1 MSSVLSKI
9 ESEVNQQRWYKKDA
23 EKSDDLKEDG
33 EFVESEYL
41 GLERIGAKYDQ
52 YKKKKEEVDESR
64 QAR

>member
-1 MSSVLSKI
+1 MGSALSKI
-9 ESEVNQQRWYKKDA
+9 ESEVNQQCWYKKDA
-23 EKSDDLKEDG
+23 EKSRDLKEDRK
-33 EFVESEYL
+33 FVESEYL

>member
-9 ESEVNQQRWYKKDA
+9 ESEVNQQRWHKKDA

-41 GLERIGAKYDQ
+41 GLERIGAEYDQ

>member
-9 ESEVNQQRWYKKDA
+9 ESEVNQQCWHKKDA
-23 EKSDDLKEDG
+23 EKSDDLKEDRK
-33 EFVESEYL
+33 FVKSKHL

>member
-1 MSSVLSKI
+1 
-9 ESEVNQQRWYKKDA
+9 
-23 EKSDDLKEDG
+23 LKEDG